1 MKDLRAQLNQKQN
14 ILDKIQKKRLL
25 WFEHVV
31 RRGEES
37 YVYRSY
43 KKITRVLMETV
54 LEKDHQKMV

>member
-1 MKDLRAQLNQKQN
+1 
-14 ILDKIQKKRLL
+14 LDKIQKKRLL